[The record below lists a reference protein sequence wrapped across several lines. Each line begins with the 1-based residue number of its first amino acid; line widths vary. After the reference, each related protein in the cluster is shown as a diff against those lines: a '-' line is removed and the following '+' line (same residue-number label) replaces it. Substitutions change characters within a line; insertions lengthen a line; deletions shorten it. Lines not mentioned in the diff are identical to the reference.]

1 MNIST
6 ILICDQNSKGLK
18 TSYFMDI
25 IETIDLKHRPFLS
38 ARFRQMNLYISDYT
52 FTNIYLFRN
61 ISRYE
66 ILRKDCGTFISAY
79 NRQNQN
85 YIMPLDNPQ
94 ACSPDTLRHLLNDGN
109 FFFPIPEEWLPF
121 FPKDEFCV
129 TSDDSESDYIYL
141 TSNMAS
147 FAGKQY
153 TRHRNHLNQLI
164 GAFHPAQ
171 RPLSDDTLLDSLEI
185 LRQWQDESVVTAS
198 KTDFAV
204 CTEALQKASALALW
218 GTIYYIENEPA
229 GFIIGEVLNKDTFC
243 LHFAKASKMYHGMY
257 EFMFNDTAIK
267 LQSQY
272 KYLNLEED
280 MGNKN
285 LRKTKGSYGPECI
298 LKKYR
303 VSLKVGAE

>member
-1 MNIST
+1 
-6 ILICDQNSKGLK
+6 
-18 TSYFMDI
+18 MDI
-25 IETIDLKHRPFLS
+25 IEIIDLKHRPFLS
-38 ARFRQMNLYISDYT
+38 ARFRQMKLYISDYT

-79 NRQNQN
+79 NRQCQN

-94 ACSPDTLRHLLNDGN
+94 ACSPDTLRHLLNEKN
-109 FFFPIPEEWLPF
+109 FFFPIPEEWLAF

-147 FAGKQY
+147 FAGKKY
-153 TRHRNHLNQLI
+153 IRHRNHLNQFI
-164 GAFHPAQ
+164 GAFQPVQ

-204 CTEALQKASALALW
+204 CTEALKKASELALW

-229 GFIIGEVLNKDTFC
+229 GFIIGEALNKDTFC
-243 LHFAKASKMYHGMY
+243 LHFAKASKKYHGIY